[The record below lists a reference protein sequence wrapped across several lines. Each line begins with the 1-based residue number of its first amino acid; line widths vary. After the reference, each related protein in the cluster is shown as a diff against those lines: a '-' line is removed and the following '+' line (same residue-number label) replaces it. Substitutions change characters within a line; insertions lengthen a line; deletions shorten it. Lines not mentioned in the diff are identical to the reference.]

1 MSHKYCSVCQDLVDA
16 MVYSVAP
23 SATLCEYYHKTET
36 NLHQADDGNSYRGG
50 TCRIQHEAKHA
61 SHSPATGH
69 TSSDRLYVASNHQNR
84 SRVNDNAPDGKK
96 QADLRPRLYYVA
108 EHPQGAHTFSE
119 APKAKTP
126 VQQHS
131 TYLLPRDNRLA

>member
-1 MSHKYCSVCQDLVDA
+1 MSHKYCSAFEDVADA

-23 SATLCEYYHKTET
+23 SATSSDYYHKPET
-36 NLHQADDGNSYRGG
+36 DVYQADDEHSYGG
-50 TCRIQHEAKHA
+50 ECGGIQYEAKQL
-61 SHSPATGH
+61 SHIPATGH
-69 TSSDRLYVASNHQNR
+69 TSSDQLYIARKHQNR

-96 QADLRPRLYYVA
+96 QADLRPRLDSAA
-108 EHPQGAHTFSE
+108 EHPLGEHTFFG

-131 TYLLPRDNRLA
+131 TYWLPRDNRLA